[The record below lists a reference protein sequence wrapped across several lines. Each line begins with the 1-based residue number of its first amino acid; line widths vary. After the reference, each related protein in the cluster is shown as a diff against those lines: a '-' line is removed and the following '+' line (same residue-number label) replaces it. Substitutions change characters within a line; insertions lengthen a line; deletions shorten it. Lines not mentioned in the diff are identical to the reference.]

1 MMSELL
7 GHVEDYLEFRRALGF
22 KLEREGHLLP
32 QFVAYLEAAGSAT
45 ITSQLAIAWAR
56 LPKNVLPISWAH
68 RLGAVRGFARY
79 LQTIDPATEVPPRD
93 VFPTSSPRPTPYLWS
108 DDDIAG
114 LLAAARQLSPPLSA
128 ATYETLFALVAVTGM
143 RISEALALQRDHVDL
158 DRGVLTLHNTKFD
171 RCRLVPLHA
180 TTTEALHAYVACRDR
195 LCPTSATTAFFVSPT
210 GAALGHNAVHRI
222 FVELTSE
229 IGLRTETVRP
239 RVHDLRHSVAVRTLI
254 EWHRAGVDVDA
265 AMPLLSTYLGHINPA
280 GTYWYLSAAPELM
293 ELAAARLDGNYGAR
307 R

>member
-1 MMSELL
+1 MSELL
-7 GHVEDYLEFRRALGF
+7 GHVEDYLSLRRALGF
-22 KLEREGHLLP
+22 KLEREGQILP
-32 QFVAYLEAAGSAT
+32 QFVAYLEAAGTTT

-56 LPKNVLPISWAH
+56 LPQNVLPINWAH

-108 DDDIAG
+108 EDDIAG

-143 RISEALALQRDHVDL
+143 RISEALGLQRDHVDL

-171 RCRLVPLHA
+171 RSRLVPLHE
-180 TTTEALHAYVACRDR
+180 TSSEALRAYTVCRER
-195 LCPTSATTAFFVSPT
+195 LCPTSATTAFFVSTT
-210 GAALGHNAVHRI
+210 GTALGHNAVHQV
-222 FVELTSE
+222 FVELTSK

-265 AMPLLSTYLGHINPA
+265 AMPLLSTYLGHVNPA
-280 GTYWYLSAAPELM
+280 GTYWYLAAAPELM
-293 ELAAARLDGNYGAR
+293 ELAAARLDSNYGAGR
-307 R
+307 